1 MTSIVCPSNHTE
13 VQEATEWALSTS
25 TPMAIVGS
33 GSKIA
38 LGRSTNLDIT
48 LNLSGLT
55 GVKNYE
61 PSELIL
67 TARPGTTLKDLTAQ
81 LSEHGQE
88 LAFEPPDY
96 GAFFGKES
104 DTATLGGAIACN
116 LSGPR
121 RIRAGAAR
129 DHFLGME
136 AINGRGEFFKAGGKV
151 VKNVTGYDLCK
162 LIAGSYGT
170 LALLT
175 EATVKVL
182 PKSEK
187 TRSVLISALTHK
199 TALSVFQ
206 KLLSGPTESSGLAHL
221 PANIAKR
228 SKVDFVSN
236 TGLSV
241 TAVRVEGPTPSVIQR
256 TKDLMTALAGYGDVE
271 ELHTHRS
278 RMLWKEIG
286 DLSPFVENQTST
298 VWRIMVPPSQA
309 SLVIDNLSNMFNISW
324 YVDWAGGLIWVESD
338 DGDPDDVHTGIRNC
352 VTEVSGQSTL
362 IRGSSTLRA
371 SVDVFEPLPKPIF
384 QLNYRIKQAFDPNAI
399 FNPARVYAGI

>member
-1 MTSIVCPSNHTE
+1 MTSIVYPSNHTE
-13 VQEATEWALSTS
+13 VQEATEWAISTS

-48 LNLSGLT
+48 LNLSRLA
-55 GVKNYE
+55 GVKKYE

-67 TARPGTTLKDLTAQ
+67 TARPGTALKELTAQ
-81 LSEHGQE
+81 LSEYGQE

-96 GAFFGKES
+96 GAFFGKKL
-104 DTATLGGAIACN
+104 DTSTLGGVIACN

-121 RIRAGAAR
+121 RIKAGAAR

-136 AINGRGEFFKAGGKV
+136 AINGRGELFKAGGKV

-182 PKSEK
+182 PKAEK
-187 TRSVLISALTHK
+187 TRTVLISALTHK

-206 KLLSGPTESSGLAHL
+206 KILSGPTEPSGLAHL

-236 TGLSV
+236 TGLSA
-241 TAVRVEGPTPSVIQR
+241 TAVRLEGPSPSVIQR
-256 TKDLMTALAGYGDVE
+256 TKDLTTALAEYGEVE
-271 ELHTHRS
+271 ELHTQRS

-286 DLSPFVENQTST
+286 DLSPFVENQAST

-309 SLVIDNLSNMFNISW
+309 GLIIDNLSNMFNISW
-324 YVDWAGGLIWVESD
+324 YFDWAGGLIWVESD
-338 DGDPDDVHTGIRNC
+338 DGHPDHVHKGIRSC

-384 QLNYRIKQAFDPNAI
+384 QLNCRVKQAFDPNAI

>member
-96 GAFFGKES
+96 GAFFGQES

-298 VWRIMVPPSQA
+298 VWRIMAPPSQA
-309 SLVIDNLSNMFNISW
+309 GLVIDNLSNMFNISW
-324 YVDWAGGLIWVESD
+324 YFDWAGGLIWVESD

>member
-384 QLNYRIKQAFDPNAI
+384 QLNYRVKQAFDPNAI

>member
-309 SLVIDNLSNMFNISW
+309 GLVIDNLSNMFSVSW
-324 YVDWAGGLIWVESD
+324 YFDWAGGLIWVESD

-384 QLNYRIKQAFDPNAI
+384 QLNYRVKQAFDPNAI

>member
-1 MTSIVCPSNHTE
+1 MTSILYPSSHTE
-13 VQEATEWALSTS
+13 VREATEWAITTG
-25 TPMAIVGS
+25 TPMGIVGN

-38 LGRSTNLDIT
+38 LGRSTNLDVT
-48 LNLSGLT
+48 LNLSRLT
-55 GVKNYE
+55 GIKNYE

-67 TARPGTTLKDLTAQ
+67 TANPGTTLKEVTAH
-81 LSEHGQE
+81 LSDYGQE

-96 GAFFGKES
+96 GPFFGQKP

-136 AINGRGEFFKAGGKV
+136 AINGRAELFKAGGKV

-162 LIAGSYGT
+162 LVAGSYGT

-182 PKSEK
+182 PKAEK
-187 TRSVLISALTHK
+187 IRTVLVSALTHK

-206 KLLSGPTESSGLAHL
+206 KILSGPNEPSGLAHL
-221 PANIAKR
+221 PADIAKR
-228 SKVDFVSN
+228 SKVDLVSN
-236 TGLSV
+236 TGLPV
-241 TAVRVEGPTPSVIQR
+241 TAIRIEGPTPSVIQR
-256 TKDLMTALAGYGDVE
+256 TKDLMTTLAEYGDVE
-271 ELHTHRS
+271 ELHAHRS

-298 VWRIMVPPSQA
+298 IWRIIVPPSQA
-309 SLVIDNLSNMFNISW
+309 GLVIDNLSDMFEISW
-324 YVDWAGGLIWVESD
+324 YFDWAGGLLWVESY
-338 DGDPDDVHTGIRNC
+338 DGYPYDVHTGIRDC
-352 VTEVSGQSTL
+352 VAKVSGQSTL

-371 SVDVFEPLPKPIF
+371 SVEVFEPLPKPIF
-384 QLNYRIKQAFDPNAI
+384 QLNYRVKQAFDPNAI

>member
-1 MTSIVCPSNHTE
+1 MTSILYPSSHTE
-13 VQEATEWALSTS
+13 VREATEWALSTS

-67 TARPGTTLKDLTAQ
+67 TARPGTALKDLTTQ

-104 DTATLGGAIACN
+104 NTATLGGAIACN

-182 PKSEK
+182 PKAEK
-187 TRSVLISALTHK
+187 IRTVLVSALTHK

-206 KLLSGPTESSGLAHL
+206 KILSGPNEPSGLAHL
-221 PANIAKR
+221 PADIAKR
-228 SKVDFVSN
+228 SKVDLVSN
-236 TGLSV
+236 TGLPV
-241 TAVRVEGPTPSVIQR
+241 TAIRIEGPTPSVIQR
-256 TKDLMTALAGYGDVE
+256 TKDLMAALAEYGDVE
-271 ELHTHRS
+271 ELHAHRS

-298 VWRIMVPPSQA
+298 IWRIIVPPSQA
-309 SLVIDNLSNMFNISW
+309 GLVIDNLSDMFEIAW
-324 YVDWAGGLIWVESD
+324 YFDWAGGLIWVESD
-338 DGDPDDVHTGIRNC
+338 DGYADNVHTGIRNC
-352 VTEVSGQSTL
+352 VAKVSGQSTL

-371 SVDVFEPLPKPIF
+371 SVEVFEPLPKPIF
-384 QLNYRIKQAFDPNAI
+384 QLNYRVKQAFDPNAI

>member
-1 MTSIVCPSNHTE
+1 MTSTFYPSDDI
-13 VQEATEWALSTS
+13 QAREATEWALSTS

-33 GSKIA
+33 GSKVS
-38 LGRSTNLDIT
+38 LGRSTNLDCT

-55 GVKNYE
+55 GVTGYE
-61 PSELIL
+61 PSELVL
-67 TARPGTTLKDLTAQ
+67 TARPGTTLKELNAH
-81 LSEHGQE
+81 LKGCGQE
-88 LAFEPPDY
+88 FAFEPPDY
-96 GAFFGKES
+96 GPLLGQKPDAG
-104 DTATLGGAIACN
+104 TLGGAIACN

-121 RIRAGAAR
+121 RIKAGAAR

-136 AINGRGEFFKAGGKV
+136 AINGRAELFKAGGKV

-175 EATVKVL
+175 EVTVKVL
-182 PKSEK
+182 PKAQK
-187 TRSVLISALTHK
+187 IRTVLVSGLRNS

-206 KLLSGPTESSGLAHL
+206 KLVSGVNEPSGLAHL
-221 PANIAKR
+221 PADIAKR
-228 SKVDFVSN
+228 SHVDFVSN

-241 TAVRVEGPTPSVIQR
+241 TAVRVEGPTPSVLKR
-256 TKDLMTALAGYGDVE
+256 ANDLTMSLAKYGEVE

-278 RMLWKEIG
+278 RALWKEIG
-286 DLSPFVENQTST
+286 NVSPFVQNPVST
-298 VWRIMVPPSQA
+298 VWRIIVPPTQAEIITNSLSTQFDISQY
-309 SLVIDNLSNMFNISW
+309 F
-324 YVDWAGGLIWVESD
+324 DWAGGLIWVETND
-338 DGDPDDVHTGIRNC
+338 HPDDLHMGIRSC
-352 VTEVSGQSTL
+352 VADLGGQATL

-384 QLNYRIKQAFDPNAI
+384 QLNYRVKQAFDPNAI